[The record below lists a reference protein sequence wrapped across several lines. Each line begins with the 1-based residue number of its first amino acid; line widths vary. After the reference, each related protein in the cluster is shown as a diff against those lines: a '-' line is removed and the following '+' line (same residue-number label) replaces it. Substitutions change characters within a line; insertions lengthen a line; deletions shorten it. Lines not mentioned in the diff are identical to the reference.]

1 MQKQTTGCQISPC
14 LLSPCQQNRL
24 NSSLTPKNDLTK
36 IIAFK
41 QATICMLT
49 ALLAVDSSTNRRKS
63 YMLTTFI
70 FITNKKASQKKNHR
84 QHFLLLMCHMQWL
97 QELFGQLNQQNS
109 MKLIHNDINRYLIRT
124 KAQLAYPSHVFWY
137 DCIHKLYRGHLG
149 QPPGSKN
156 KAKTCSSSKS
166 LAPDMSQSEFTAWIL
181 SL

>member
-1 MQKQTTGCQISPC
+1 
-14 LLSPCQQNRL
+14 
-24 NSSLTPKNDLTK
+24 
-36 IIAFK
+36 
-41 QATICMLT
+41 MLT

-124 KAQLAYPSHVFWY
+124 KAQLAYPSHVF
-137 DCIHKLYRGHLG
+137 
-149 QPPGSKN
+149 
-156 KAKTCSSSKS
+156 
-166 LAPDMSQSEFTAWIL
+166 
-181 SL
+181 